1 MSAKSTLLILEVDV
15 AVAATIKVAAT
26 AAAEDAE
33 NNKKNKR
40 PRSLVFL
47 SLKQIYKTER
57 SDRSI
62 VGS

>member
-33 NNKKNKR
+33 NNNKK
-40 PRSLVFL
+40 
-47 SLKQIYKTER
+47 T
-57 SDRSI
+57 SDLGRLFFC
-62 VGS
+62 